1 WHTAYSLQP
10 TAYSLQPT
18 AYSLQPTAYSLVYWL
33 KSTFQVNFERLDMF
47 KQYLKNKNHLFQPQP
62 FGESIIRLFLL
73 CLKKQGI
80 ADLFINLSKKQNV

>member
-1 WHTAYSLQP
+1 
-10 TAYSLQPT
+10 
-18 AYSLQPTAYSLVYWL
+18 VYCL

-47 KQYLKNKNHLFQPQP
+47 KQYLKNHLFQPQP

-80 ADLFINLSKKQNV
+80 SGLELSSIFL